1 MLQGLRAKV
10 TPTSGLKK
18 NLMRFHKTRNQE
30 LIKAAR
36 FGAIEQT
43 KNLIKAGADV
53 NAKDSE
59 GWTALHLAAKNG
71 HTKIVNLLLVN
82 KAPIDANYDVVTALH
97 IAVENGH
104 TEIVNLL
111 LVNRAKVD
119 AKYDGVTALHIAVM
133 NGRTKIVEALIKA
146 GANVNEKT
154 RDKVT
159 ALHWAAEDGNTEIV
173 NLLLA
178 NGAKIHANCN
188 GVTALHFAVEDGN
201 TEIVEALVKAGA
213 DVNEKTRDEVTVLHW
228 AVSKGHLEIVEA
240 LVNAGAEL
248 NATNKHGPTALHIAV
263 DYDHRVIV
271 EALVKAKANVNAKDS
286 NGMTALHWATD
297 NGNTEIV
304 KLLLN
309 FGADVNARNNK
320 DYTALHIAVYYD
332 HRVIVEALV
341 KAGAKINATT
351 DFGMTVLQLA
361 KHYHH
366 ELSFKNAIEKV
377 KTDVFNEL
385 KLLANTSEVIEEA
398 YSVKNK
404 IFTFLQLKNYLIE
417 EYGIQD
423 NEAVTQDQINV
434 MYTLYQFPKMKESF
448 GNCLISLK
456 EWYELENPVICKG
469 NHFEKKDLDRW
480 KNHKSLHPVTNEK
493 NEEIVYFE
501 DIAMKKMI
509 ELHKKIS
516 ITKIQAMAR
525 GNKVRKGINL

>member
-10 TPTSGLKK
+10 TPTSGLIK
-18 NLMRFHKTRNQE
+18 NFMRFDKTRNQE
-30 LIKAAR
+30 LIKAAKIGDIKR
-36 FGAIEQT
+36 TI
-43 KNLIKAGADV
+43 NLIKHGAKI
-53 NAKDSE
+53 NATNKYGE
-59 GWTALHLAAKNG
+59 TALHW
-71 HTKIVNLLLVN
+71 
-82 KAPIDANYDVVTALH
+82 
-97 IAVENGH
+97 AVENGH
-104 TEIVNLL
+104 TEIVEA
-111 LVNRAKVD
+111 LVKAGAKVD
-119 AKYDGVTALHIAVM
+119 AKYGEVTALHMAVC
-133 NGRTKIVEALIKA
+133 NGRADIVNALVIA
-146 GANVNEKT
+146 GADVNEKT
-154 RDKVT
+154 IDEVT
-159 ALHWAAEDGNTEIV
+159 ALHWATEDGNTEIV

-178 NGAKIHANCN
+178 NGATIHANCD
-188 GVTALHFAVEDGN
+188 GATALHFAAEDGN
-201 TEIVEALVKAGA
+201 TEIVNLLIKHIA
-213 DVNEKTRDEVTVLHW
+213 DVDAKGNGGLTALHW
-228 AVSKGHLEIVEA
+228 AVSKGNLEIV
-240 LVNAGAEL
+240 
-248 NATNKHGPTALHIAV
+248 K
-263 DYDHRVIV
+263 
-271 EALVKAKANVNAKDS
+271 
-286 NGMTALHWATD
+286 
-297 NGNTEIV
+297 
-304 KLLLN
+304 
-309 FGADVNARNNK
+309 
-320 DYTALHIAVYYD
+320 
-332 HRVIVEALV
+332 ALV

>member
-1 MLQGLRAKV
+1 MLQGLSAKV
-10 TPTSGLKK
+10 TPTSGLIK
-18 NLMRFHKTRNQE
+18 NFMRFDKTRNQE
-30 LIKAAR
+30 LIKAAKIGDINR
-36 FGAIEQT
+36 TI
-43 KNLIKAGADV
+43 NLIKHGAKI
-53 NAKDSE
+53 NATNKYGE
-59 GWTALHLAAKNG
+59 TALHW
-71 HTKIVNLLLVN
+71 
-82 KAPIDANYDVVTALH
+82 
-97 IAVENGH
+97 AVENGH
-104 TEIVNLL
+104 TEIVEA
-111 LVNRAKVD
+111 LVKAGAKVD
-119 AKYDGVTALHIAVM
+119 VKYDGVTALHIAAM

-154 RDKVT
+154 KDSEGWT

-178 NGAKIHANCN
+178 NGAKIHANCD
-188 GVTALHFAVEDGN
+188 GVTALHFAVKGGN
-201 TEIVEALVKAGA
+201 TKIVEALVEAGA
-213 DVNEKTRDEVTVLHW
+213 KINATTDFGMTALDW
-228 AVSKGHLEIVEA
+228 AVY
-240 LVNAGAEL
+240 
-248 NATNKHGPTALHIAV
+248 
-263 DYDHRVIV
+263 YDHRVIV
-271 EALVKAKANVNAKDS
+271 ETLVKAKANVNKKDS

-320 DYTALHIAVYYD
+320 DATALHIAVYYD
-332 HRVIVEALV
+332 HREIVEALV
-341 KAGAKINATT
+341 KAGAKINVTT

-417 EYGIQD
+417 EYNIQD

-448 GNCLISLK
+448 GNCFISWK
-456 EWYELENPVICKG
+456 EWHELENPVICKG
-469 NHFEKKDLDRW
+469 NHFEKEDLDRW
-480 KNHKSLHPVTNEK
+480 KNHKSLHPVTNKKEK
-493 NEEIVYFE
+493 IVYFE
-501 DIAMKKMI
+501 DAAMKKMI
-509 ELHKKIS
+509 KLHKKIS

-525 GNKVRKGINL
+525 GNLVRKGINP

>member
-36 FGAIEQT
+36 FGAIERT

-53 NAKDSE
+53 NAKDNM
-59 GWTALHLAAKNG
+59 GWTALHWAAENG
-71 HTKIVNLLLVN
+71 HTEIVNLLLVN
-82 KAPIDANYDVVTALH
+82 KAPIDANYDGVTALH
-97 IAVENGH
+97 WAVENGH

-119 AKYDGVTALHIAVM
+119 AKYDGVTALHIAAM
-133 NGRTKIVEALIKA
+133 NGRTKIVEALIEA
-146 GANVNEKT
+146 GADVNEKI
-154 RDKVT
+154 RDEVT

-178 NGAKIHANCN
+178 NGAKIHANCD

-213 DVNEKTRDEVTVLHW
+213 DVNEKTRDEVTALHW
-228 AVSKGHLEIVEA
+228 AVSKGHLE
-240 LVNAGAEL
+240 
-248 NATNKHGPTALHIAV
+248 
-263 DYDHRVIV
+263 IV

-320 DYTALHIAVYYD
+320 DSTALHIAVYYD

-385 KLLANTSEVIEEA
+385 KLLANTSEVIGEA

-417 EYGIQD
+417 EYNIQD
-423 NEAVTQDQINV
+423 NEAVTQDPINV

-525 GNKVRKGINL
+525 GNLVRKGINP